1 MWLRKHLLYATE
13 ATEVRRDFQIPW
25 VRTRFAC
32 WRLEVQPVNCSL
44 AFRGQARETRAYPG
58 DSWYVLL
65 PMSEIILAT
74 DRLWLREI
82 LPTDLDDLLEIW
94 ADPVAMRW
102 YPKTLER
109 DELAALVERN
119 QKRYEQY
126 GHGLWAVILQRE
138 NQFIGDCGPVWQE
151 VDGVEEL
158 EIGYH
163 LKPKYWGQGFATEAA
178 RGCMTYAFEKLNA
191 RRIISMIRPENL
203 PSRHVAER
211 NGLQIE
217 KELFW
222 RGYQHYVYAIER
234 K

>member
-1 MWLRKHLLYATE
+1 
-13 ATEVRRDFQIPW
+13 
-25 VRTRFAC
+25 
-32 WRLEVQPVNCSL
+32 
-44 AFRGQARETRAYPG
+44 
-58 DSWYVLL
+58 
-65 PMSEIILAT
+65 MSEIILT
-74 DRLWLREI
+74 TERLWLREI

-109 DELAALVERN
+109 DELAALMERN

-126 GHGLWAVILQRE
+126 GHGLWAVILQSE
-138 NQFIGDCGPVWQE
+138 KQCIGDCGPVWQE

-163 LKPKYWGQGFATEAA
+163 LKPKYWGQGFASEAA
-178 RGCMTYAFEKLNA
+178 RACMNYAFEKLNA
-191 RRIISMIRPENL
+191 RRVISMIRPENL
-203 PSRHVAER
+203 PSRRVAER

-217 KELFW
+217 KEVFW
-222 RGYQHYVYAIER
+222 RGYQHYVYARER